1 MLYVAI
7 GIYAT
12 AMTLANLSVAA
23 FGPAISPINAFLFI
37 GLDLALR
44 DWLHVRLRLWQMGAL
59 IAASGILTFLL
70 NPASG
75 KIAIASAAAFSIAA
89 LVDWLV
95 FTKAK
100 GSWLMRANQS
110 NVAGAAVDSFV
121 FPTIAFG
128 SFIPQIVI
136 LQFAAKV
143 LGGFVWAYV
152 ADRLLKPSISQNLE
166 QQQAQT

>member
-1 MLYVAI
+1 
-7 GIYAT
+7 
-12 AMTLANLSVAA
+12 
-23 FGPAISPINAFLFI
+23 
-37 GLDLALR
+37 
-44 DWLHVRLRLWQMGAL
+44 
-59 IAASGILTFLL
+59 
-70 NPASG
+70 
-75 KIAIASAAAFSIAA
+75 
-89 LVDWLV
+89 
-95 FTKAK
+95 
-100 GSWLMRANQS
+100 MRANQS